1 MAEIKW
7 IEYNGKKI
15 LLMDF
20 SYSEKQEVVE
30 AVKKTMSITEKEQPG
45 SVLGL
50 VDVSKSSFDNDVAA
64 SMKELA
70 KHNKP
75 YIKMSVI
82 VGVDGIKKVI
92 YNAALVFSGRKN
104 LVLKST
110 REEALEFLA
119 KQ

>member
-1 MAEIKW
+1 MAEVKW
-7 IEYNGKKI
+7 IEHAGKKI

-20 SYSEKQEVVE
+20 SYSEKQEVLD
-30 AVKKTMSITEKEQPG
+30 AVKKTMSITEKEPPA
-45 SVLGL
+45 SILGL

-75 YIKMSVI
+75 YIKMSVV
-82 VGVDGIKKVI
+82 VGVDGIKRVI
-92 YNAALVFSGRKN
+92 YNAAIVFSGRKN
-104 LVLKST
+104 LVLKSS
-110 REEALEFLA
+110 REEAMEFLV